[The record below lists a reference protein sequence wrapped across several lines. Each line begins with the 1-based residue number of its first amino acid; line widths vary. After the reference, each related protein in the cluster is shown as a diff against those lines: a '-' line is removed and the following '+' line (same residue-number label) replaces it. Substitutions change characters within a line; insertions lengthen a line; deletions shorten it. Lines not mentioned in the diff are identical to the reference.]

1 MIGTMSTWPKKFYQR
16 YAGFVN
22 RLIICWAAGV
32 LLLFVFNI
40 RNYDLHFTWRG
51 PQKMSPV
58 ILIANIPNDP
68 NEMSEA
74 VTRIIESQ
82 PQLIVAPVSRKEAT
96 VMSGFNQIVQ
106 IPRKGFKPDSDGI
119 IRTLKVPQ
127 ALLDRM
133 QVSTAAPVGAVE
145 EATSQFALNRKKS
158 FINFRGVQNTFP
170 AIFFY
175 ELKSQKILPSVL
187 KDKIVILNLEDQE
200 SEPLATPVGDLSPA
214 EILANMIDNILLNRW
229 ITPMPLWI
237 SVLAV
242 LAITVVLASVV
253 LGFSANLAFLGV
265 FILLLST
272 CSLSF
277 LLFDHFYLWVPLT
290 TFIIQTFITYL
301 VFVNYKLTKK
311 EQFAWQLEKE
321 KANQLEMDEM
331 KKNFLNL
338 FSHDLKTPIAK
349 ILGQI
354 EILEGQTTA
363 PDKIRDGFL
372 KMRRYSNELNQYVKN
387 ILKISQIESNRFQI
401 KREPCDINDVV
412 NEATRILKP
421 LADEKDIAITVQLEP
436 LFSIKCDKELV
447 QQIILNILENAI
459 KYSPSKSTVK
469 VRSAEENDFVVISVT
484 DEGKGIAPEDQQVIW
499 QKFSRLNE
507 QNEGTGLGLYLVKY
521 FVEAHNGAV
530 FINSQVGKGSTIGFK
545 LPLN

>member
-1 MIGTMSTWPKKFYQR
+1 MIRGMSTWIKKFYQTN
-16 YAGFVN
+16 AGFVN

-51 PQKMSPV
+51 PQKVSPA

-68 NEMSEA
+68 TEMTEAIEHIISNE
-74 VTRIIESQ
+74 
-82 PQLIVAPVSRKEAT
+82 PKLIVAPVSRKEASI
-96 VMSGFNQIVQ
+96 MSGFNGVVQ

-127 ALLDRM
+127 SLIEKM
-133 QVSTAAPVGAVE
+133 QLNTTFSSE
-145 EATSQFALNRKKS
+145 FALTKKTS
-158 FINFRGVQNTFP
+158 FINFRGPQNTFP

-175 ELKSQKILPSVL
+175 ELKSQKILPTIL

-200 SEPLATPVGDLSPA
+200 SEPLATPVGDLPPA

-229 ITPMPLWI
+229 ITPMPLWT
-237 SVLAV
+237 
-242 LAITVVLASVV
+242 AILLIVGLTTCVASIVI
-253 LGFSANLAFLGV
+253 GFSANLAFLGV
-265 FILLLST
+265 FIFLLTS

-277 LLFDHFYLWVPLT
+277 LLFDHFYLWLPIT
-290 TFIIQTFITYL
+290 TFIIQTLITYL
-301 VFVNYKLTKK
+301 VFVNFKLTKK
-311 EQFAWQLEKE
+311 EQFAWRLEKE

-354 EILEGQTTA
+354 EILEGQLSM
-363 PDKIRDGFL
+363 PEKIKDGFI
-372 KMRRYSNELNQYVKN
+372 KMRRYSHELNQYVKN

-412 NEATRILKP
+412 TEATRILKP
-421 LADEKDIAITVQLEP
+421 LADEKEIALVVALEP

-459 KYSPSKSTVK
+459 KYSPNKSTVK

-484 DEGKGIAPEDQQVIW
+484 DEGKGIKPEDQQVIW

-530 FINSQVGKGSTIGFK
+530 FINSQIGKGSTIGFK
-545 LPLN
+545 LPLNLK